1 MTEFNFH
8 STAEDVT
15 EGLDLTGQNGLLQDA
30 TPGLGLE
37 TIRVL
42 AMRGAHIVAEER
54 KKTKCSSRTQY

>member
-15 EGLDLTGQNGLLQDA
+15 EGLDLKGQKWLVTGCNS
-30 TPGLGLE
+30 GLGLE

-42 AMRGAHIVAEER
+42 AMRGAHILG
-54 KKTKCSSRTQY
+54 